1 MTDEAGKNST
11 GEKQYQ
17 SFYRLS
23 SVISLWAAILLL
35 VMVYTYGGWFSPKTG
50 PQQPIPF
57 SHRLHTTEKGL
68 SCVFCHSG
76 VIDTDTAGVPPLE
89 TCILCHSKIII
100 HYPQIAQLREQFD
113 KKIPVEWQ
121 RVNVLQEFVFFS
133 HQSHI
138 QSGVDCGKCHGD
150 VKQMDRIE
158 MKKAFNMGF
167 CVQCHRDTQVFHDCL
182 MCHR

>member
-1 MTDEAGKNST
+1 MNQNEPNLVN
-11 GEKQYQ
+11 EKKYKPY
-17 SFYRLS
+17 YRLS
-23 SVISLWAAILLL
+23 AVLSIAAAAYILF
-35 VMVYTYGGWFSPKTG
+35 MVVAYAGWLSPKIG
-50 PQQPIPF
+50 LQQPIPF
-57 SHRLHTTEKGL
+57 SHRLHTTEKQL

-76 VIDTDTAGVPPLE
+76 AIDSDVAGIPPLE

-100 HYPQIAQLREQFD
+100 HYPQIADLREHYD
-113 KKIPVEWQ
+113 KKIPIEWQ

-133 HQSHI
+133 HQAHI

-167 CVQCHRDTQVFHDCL
+167 CIQCHKDVQVSRDCF